1 MPIYVY
7 KIDEIFCKFFLN
19 TYMPIYVYKIDEI
32 FCKIFLNTYM
42 HIYEYIK
49 LINFFAK
56 IF

>member
-19 TYMPIYVYKIDEI
+19 TYMPIYVY
-32 FCKIFLNTYM
+32 
-42 HIYEYIK
+42 IK
-49 LINFFAK
+49 LMKFFAK